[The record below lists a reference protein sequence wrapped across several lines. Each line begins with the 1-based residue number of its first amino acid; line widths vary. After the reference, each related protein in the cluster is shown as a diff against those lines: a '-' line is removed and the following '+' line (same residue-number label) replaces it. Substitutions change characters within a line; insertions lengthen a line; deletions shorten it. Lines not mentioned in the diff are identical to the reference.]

1 MKYQFERLSRNL
13 ILSKRVSSKSKV
25 SGITSFYMI
34 RLDGHLS
41 ELSADTKVLSTLSKI
56 AIFTYSHFS
65 QKKTLMQFLQ
75 KDSIIR
81 EITAHLNFYYIV
93 IKTELSQISR

>member
-1 MKYQFERLSRNL
+1 MTIKYQFERLSRNL
-13 ILSKRVSSKSKV
+13 ILSKQVSSESKV
-25 SGITSFYMI
+25 SESFYMI
-34 RLDGHLS
+34 RLDCHIS
-41 ELSADTKVLSTLSKI
+41 ELSADTKVLPTLSKI
-56 AIFTYSHFS
+56 AIFTCSHFL

-93 IKTELSQISR
+93 IKTELS

>member
-1 MKYQFERLSRNL
+1 
-13 ILSKRVSSKSKV
+13 
-25 SGITSFYMI
+25 MI
-34 RLDGHLS
+34 RLNCHLS

-56 AIFTYSHFS
+56 AIFTCSHFS
-65 QKKTLMQFLQ
+65 QRKKTLMQFLQ